1 MPPVD
6 IDAPVIENRRLSRDY
21 SVLSLAAPEVGR
33 RTQPGQFVMV
43 KPAGITDPL
52 LRRPFSVFEVLRDAA
67 GGVTGVSILNKRA
80 GRSTKKL
87 YELEPGDVVSCL
99 GPLGVPFTAVAP
111 PQEAWMVAGGVG
123 LAPFATLAQSLSA
136 VKTPTTL
143 FYGARTADELFYL
156 DFFER
161 LGITLVLTTEDG
173 GRGVKGRVTGPLE
186 AALKGAGPASS
197 GNAVAMVYACGPEPM
212 LEAVARLAA
221 RYNHPCQV
229 SVERVM
235 GCGLGG
241 CYSCVVPV
249 KHGDEHANLV
259 RSCISGPVFDG
270 AELVWVFRRDKEDV
284 VYHNS
289 FPPRSL
295 ACQPSPCSS
304 HIAIRWKTRSFAVR
318 WRNKRP

>member
-6 IDAPVIENRRLSRDY
+6 IDATVIANARLSRDY
-21 SVLSLAAPEVGR
+21 SVLSLAAPEVGK

-43 KPAGITDPL
+43 KPVGITDPL
-52 LRRPFSVFEVLRDAA
+52 LRRPFSVFEVLRNDS
-67 GGVTGVSILNKRA
+67 GEITGVSILYKRA
-80 GRSTKKL
+80 GRSTRKL

-99 GPLGVPFTAVAP
+99 GPLGIPFKPVVSPT
-111 PQEAWMVAGGVG
+111 EAWMVAGGVG
-123 LAPFATLAQSLSA
+123 LAPFATLAEALAESR
-136 VKTPTTL
+136 TPTTL
-143 FYGARTADELFYL
+143 FYGARTAEELFYL

-173 GRGVKGRVTGPLE
+173 GRGVKGRVTAPLE
-186 AALKGAGPASS
+186 AALKNVGPA
-197 GNAVAMVYACGPEPM
+197 GAMIYACGPEPM
-212 LEAVARLAA
+212 LEAVAKLAA
-221 RYNHPCQV
+221 RYHQPSQV

-270 AELVWVFRRDKEDV
+270 AELVWD
-284 VYHNS
+284 
-289 FPPRSL
+289 
-295 ACQPSPCSS
+295 
-304 HIAIRWKTRSFAVR
+304 
-318 WRNKRP
+318 

>member
-6 IDAPVIENRRLSRDY
+6 IDATVIANARLSRDY
-21 SVLSLAAPEVGR
+21 SVLSLAAPDVGK

-43 KPAGITDPL
+43 KPAGVTDPL
-52 LRRPFSVFEVLRDAA
+52 LRRPFSVFEILRNAA
-67 GGVTGVSILNKRA
+67 GEVTGVSIFNKRA
-80 GRSTKKL
+80 GRSTRKL

-99 GPLGVPFTAVAP
+99 GPLGVPFKPVLAP
-111 PQEAWMVAGGVG
+111 VEAWMVAGGVG
-123 LAPFATLAQSLSA
+123 LAPFATLAESLAAS
-136 VKTPTTL
+136 KTPTTL
-143 FYGARTADELFYL
+143 YYGARTAEELFYL

-173 GRGVKGRVTGPLE
+173 GHSLNRHCVKGRVTGPLE
-186 AALKGAGPASS
+186 TALKNARPTSS
-197 GNAVAMVYACGPEPM
+197 GDAGAMVYACGPEPM

-221 RYNHPCQV
+221 RYHQPCQV

-249 KHGDEHANLV
+249 KHGDEHSNLV

-270 AELVWVFRRDKEDV
+270 AELVW
-284 VYHNS
+284 S
-289 FPPRSL
+289 STSL
-295 ACQPSPCSS
+295 
-304 HIAIRWKTRSFAVR
+304 
-318 WRNKRP
+318 RPGD

>member
-6 IDAPVIENRRLSRDY
+6 IDATVIANTRLSREY

-43 KPAGITDPL
+43 KPAGVTDPL
-52 LRRPFSVFEVLRDAA
+52 LRRPFSVFEVLRNQA
-67 GGVTGVSILNKRA
+67 GEVTGVSILNKRA

-111 PQEAWMVAGGVG
+111 PVEAWMVAGGVG
-123 LAPFATLAQSLSA
+123 LAPFATLAESLSA
-136 VKTPTTL
+136 AKTPATL
-143 FYGARTADELFYL
+143 FYGARTAEELFYL

-161 LGITLVLTTEDG
+161 LGIKLVLATEDG
-173 GRGVKGRVTGPLE
+173 GRGLKGRVTAPLE
-186 AALKGAGPASS
+186 AALKSAGPA
-197 GNAVAMVYACGPEPM
+197 GAMVYACGPEPM
-212 LEAVARLAA
+212 LEAVAKLAA
-221 RYNHPCQV
+221 RYNQACQV

-249 KHGDEHANLV
+249 KPTFAKATVGGHGDEHANLV

-270 AELVWVFRRDKEDV
+270 AELVWD
-284 VYHNS
+284 
-289 FPPRSL
+289 
-295 ACQPSPCSS
+295 
-304 HIAIRWKTRSFAVR
+304 
-318 WRNKRP
+318 